1 MIFIK
6 ILLNYAKSLGSFLI
20 IEIFIAFLMSLLNLI
35 GVSNQI
41 TNIVLFISNLIIF
54 MLYGYLQ
61 GLKTNKKGFIEGL
74 LIGGLL
80 ITILFVITLIFF
92 IKTIRIGT
100 LFYYLILLFCSVV
113 GATIGK
119 NKKAETNLK

>member
-6 ILLNYAKSLGSFLI
+6 ILLNYAKSLGAFLI
-20 IEIFIAFLMSLLNLI
+20 IEVFIAFLMSLLNLI

-41 TNIVLFISNLIIF
+41 TNIILFISNLIIF
-54 MLYGYLQ
+54 TLYGYLQ

-80 ITILFVITLIFF
+80 ISILFVITLIFF
-92 IKTIRIGT
+92 IKSIRIGT
-100 LFYYLILLFCSVV
+100 LFYYLILLFCSMV

>member
-100 LFYYLILLFCSVV
+100 LFYYLILLFCSMV